1 VPDFTPL
8 EEELI
13 ISATEDVAWLPEA
26 MLVFRNMNPNFESDA
41 SVVALAGIVR
51 SLIDRGYVELCR
63 EKWSTPPR
71 DRLMQPI
78 DTVGIDAA
86 LADQRAWI
94 WDDSTDEYLVLAPT
108 QKGKDAFAELISRRR

>member
-1 VPDFTPL
+1 VANFTPF

-51 SLIDRGYVELCR
+51 SLIDRDYVELCR

-78 DTVGIDAA
+78 DRVGIDAA
-86 LADQRAWI
+86 LANQRAWV
-94 WDDSTDEYLVLAPT
+94 WDDSTDEYLTLVST
-108 QKGKDAFAELISRRR
+108 QQGKEAFAELISRPR